1 MPVTI
6 INEKLQTILT
16 QLKLQLETYYGD
28 HLQRLILFGSQ
39 ARGDA
44 GPDSDIDILVVLK
57 GEVNAGEEIDKTIP
71 IIARLSLEKDV
82 VISCIFMDEDRFI
95 NRNGSLLRN
104 IRKEGI
110 TL

>member
-44 GPDSDIDILVVLK
+44 GPDSDIDIL
-57 GEVNAGEEIDKTIP
+57 D
-71 IIARLSLEKDV
+71 
-82 VISCIFMDEDRFI
+82 
-95 NRNGSLLRN
+95 
-104 IRKEGI
+104 
-110 TL
+110 

>member
-1 MPVTI
+1 
-6 INEKLQTILT
+6 
-16 QLKLQLETYYGD
+16 
-28 HLQRLILFGSQ
+28 
-39 ARGDA
+39 
-44 GPDSDIDILVVLK
+44 SDIDILVVLK